1 MRPRREATRQHRA
14 PHRRLWADPLDD
26 DAAEDRRTASLAGI
40 AVSLLL
46 IVVGLFL
53 IQHLRATVR
62 IEDCLL
68 SGRTNCSQLL
78 PAIPSRRPGG

>member
-1 MRPRREATRQHRA
+1 MAHRPLHR
-14 PHRRLWADPLDD
+14 PLWAELAENE
-26 DAAEDRRTASLAGI
+26 AAEDRRTASLAGV
-40 AVSLLL
+40 AVTLLL

-68 SGRTNCSQLL
+68 SGRTNCSVLL
-78 PAIPSRRPGG
+78 PAIPSAAGMRPQ

>member
-1 MRPRREATRQHRA
+1 MPHHPLQRPLHRS
-14 PHRRLWADPLDD
+14 LWSDRLDD
-26 DAAEDRRTASLAGI
+26 EAAEDRRTASLAGV

-68 SGRTNCSQLL
+68 SGRTNCSVLL
-78 PAIPSRRPGG
+78 PAIPAQARR